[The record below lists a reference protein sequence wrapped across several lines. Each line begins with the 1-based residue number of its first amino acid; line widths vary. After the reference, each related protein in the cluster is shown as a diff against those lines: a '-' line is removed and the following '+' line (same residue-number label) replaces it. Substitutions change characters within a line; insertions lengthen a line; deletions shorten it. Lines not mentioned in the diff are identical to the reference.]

1 MITIFKRLI
10 ITIAICLMFAGCVT
24 APIQPITMCPNETV
38 VITVVTPA
46 GEMYVPIP
54 EGALDDPNASMT
66 MDEFNDLVERG
77 IIRLLPKGE
86 PT

>member
-1 MITIFKRLI
+1 
-10 ITIAICLMFAGCVT
+10 MFFGCTTVPVKPNAT
-24 APIQPITMCPNETV
+24 CPKETV
-38 VITVVTPA
+38 VITVVTPM

-86 PT
+86 PI